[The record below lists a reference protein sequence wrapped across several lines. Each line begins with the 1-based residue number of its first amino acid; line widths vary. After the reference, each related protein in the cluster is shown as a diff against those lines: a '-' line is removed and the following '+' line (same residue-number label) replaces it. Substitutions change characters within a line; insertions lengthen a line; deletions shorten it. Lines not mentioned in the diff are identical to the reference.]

1 MKYLLI
7 ISFSLILLINSCT
20 KDEGLGGNAVIE
32 GKVYVLDYN
41 AELTNKLGEF
51 YGPDID
57 VYIIYGNDVIYSDD
71 FKTSYDGS
79 YRFDHLRTG
88 NYSVFAYSED
98 TTFSSESKIIPVFK
112 HVTII
117 DKDEVFDVD
126 DIVIVK

>member
-7 ISFSLILLINSCT
+7 IIISLILLLNSCI

-41 AELTNKLGEF
+41 AELTHKLGEF

-88 NYSVFAYSED
+88 SYSVFAYSED
-98 TTFSSESKIIPVFK
+98 TTGLSESKIIPVFK
-112 HVTII
+112 HVTIT
-117 DKDEVFDVD
+117 DKDQVLDVD